1 MTDLDNPLE
10 TDFEH
15 PLEIQL
21 EVQLDNQLDNQ
32 LEQLASHLV
41 WKMGRDEETD
51 EVVVRV
57 GFASSTPSFAAKGR
71 LRAVSDD
78 ELHEAL
84 ASQHVRVQW
93 ME

>member
-10 TDFEH
+10 TDLEQ
-15 PLEIQL
+15 PLELQL
-21 EVQLDNQLDNQ
+21 ENQ

-41 WKMGRDEETD
+41 WKMGRDEDTD

-71 LRAVSDD
+71 LRAVSDE
-78 ELHEAL
+78 ELQEAL
-84 ASQHVRVQW
+84 SSQHVRVQW

>member
-10 TDFEH
+10 TDLEQ
-15 PLEIQL
+15 PLEI
-21 EVQLDNQLDNQ
+21 Q

-78 ELHEAL
+78 ELQEAL
-84 ASQHVRVQW
+84 SSQHVRVQW

>member
-1 MTDLDNPLE
+1 MTDLDNSLE
-10 TDFEH
+10 TE
-15 PLEIQL
+15 LEPSL
-21 EVQLDNQLDNQ
+21 ENQ

-57 GFASSTPSFAAKGR
+57 GFASSTPSFAVRGR
-71 LRAVSDD
+71 LRAVSDE
-78 ELHEAL
+78 ELQEAL
-84 ASQHVRVQW
+84 SSEHVRVQW

>member
-10 TDFEH
+10 SELDPH
-15 PLEIQL
+15 LEPRL
-21 EVQLDNQLDNQ
+21 ESQ

-57 GFASSTPSFAAKGR
+57 GFASSTPSFAARGR
-71 LRAVSDD
+71 LRAVSDE
-78 ELHEAL
+78 ELQEAL
-84 ASQHVRVQW
+84 SSEHVRIQW

>member
-10 TDFEH
+10 TDLEH
-15 PLEIQL
+15 SLELQL
-21 EVQLDNQLDNQ
+21 ENQ

-57 GFASSTPSFAAKGR
+57 GFASSTPSFAARGR
-71 LRAVSDD
+71 LKAVSDE
-78 ELHEAL
+78 ELQEAL
-84 ASQHVRVQW
+84 STQHVRVQW

>member
-1 MTDLDNPLE
+1 MTDLD
-10 TDFEH
+10 TG
-15 PLEIQL
+15 
-21 EVQLDNQLDNQ
+21 LDTQ

-57 GFASSTPSFAAKGR
+57 GFASSTASFALRGR
-71 LRAVSDD
+71 LRAVSDE
-78 ELHEAL
+78 ELQEAL
-84 ASQHVRVQW
+84 SSQHVRVQW

>member
-10 TDFEH
+10 TDLEH

-21 EVQLDNQLDNQ
+21 ENQ

-51 EVVVRV
+51 ELVVRV
-57 GFASSTPSFAAKGR
+57 GFASSTPSFAVKGR
-71 LRAVSDD
+71 LKAVSDE
-78 ELHEAL
+78 ELQEAL
-84 ASQHVRVQW
+84 TSQHVRVQW